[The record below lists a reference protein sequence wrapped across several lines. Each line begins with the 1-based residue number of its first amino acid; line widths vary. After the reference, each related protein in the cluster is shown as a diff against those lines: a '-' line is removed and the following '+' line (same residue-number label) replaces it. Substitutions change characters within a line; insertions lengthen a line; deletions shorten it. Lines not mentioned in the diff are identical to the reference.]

1 MQYTDNLVSCS
12 NLAYVF
18 CLGNCGEEYP
28 VYKEVLWNNFLV
40 FMIVFPLLLVCF
52 FFLSVSLLPLLL
64 VFISF

>member
-40 FMIVFPLLLVCF
+40 FMIVPPC
-52 FFLSVSLLPLLL
+52 
-64 VFISF
+64 